1 MFIESSGCAPNYRPL
16 IALARETRIS
26 VCAIC
31 LAAFA
36 TMLPA
41 ILNRYLFLDETWY
54 VLRERLFWANGW
66 GALGRPLLHYP
77 MLATEHI
84 EAALGMNAIYV
95 YRLVGVLLL
104 AMTAALM
111 SSWLG
116 KFEYRRFDATLYS
129 IGLISLPAFQV
140 LAATSVQ
147 LGNALI
153 AAMLAI
159 HLIWPVVTNDVTH
172 RGRLYRIAGGIALC
186 FVALCIYQI
195 SFLIVFAMLLIPVL
209 KMPSR
214 DIRSHVSL
222 AAVYLALAAITA
234 AYYGGWKLLYV
245 APVDGS
251 NQQYSPH
258 SATLPSV
265 ISGLE
270 TFIPG
275 AFRQVANLW
284 YVEDTQ
290 PSLFFYASALLV
302 LMSFVRL
309 LYAERLLG
317 VLKITIA
324 VGTLLV
330 CDIFRMAA
338 PNHPPTYT
346 TLHALSAAWWLLIV
360 WSIDNLLRKSYL
372 ARYVA
377 LALGAIG
384 VVFSIWTTGYIVQHN
399 APQFRAIADAVRTKP
414 TLEKLHVFAAAS
426 NFPQLYEYGWASGV
440 DTSYTLSMANFIA
453 NRISGRRPEVRI
465 TGAAVPGPSGV
476 NECQRPD
483 LAIRLPSP
491 SYSCAGAACALSDA
505 ELDRIDWKTC
515 EPR

>member
-1 MFIESSGCAPNYRPL
+1 M
-16 IALARETRIS
+16 
-26 VCAIC
+26 
-31 LAAFA
+31 
-36 TMLPA
+36 MLPA

-54 VLRERLFWANGW
+54 VLRERLYWPNGW
-66 GALGRPLLHYP
+66 GALGRPLLHFP
-77 MLATEHI
+77 MLATERI
-84 EAALGMNAIYV
+84 EATFGMNAIYV

-104 AMTAALM
+104 AMTAVLM
-111 SSWLG
+111 SSWLR

-153 AAMLAI
+153 AAMFAV
-159 HLIWPVVTNDVTH
+159 HLVWPVVTNDATH
-172 RGRLYRIAGGIALC
+172 IGRLYRVAGSITLC
-186 FVALCIYQI
+186 FIALCIYQI

-209 KMPSR
+209 KAPSR
-214 DIRSHVSL
+214 DSRNHVSL
-222 AAVYLALAAITA
+222 ATLYLVLAAITA
-234 AYYGGWKLLYV
+234 VYYAGWKLLYI
-245 APVDGS
+245 APFDGS

-258 SATLPSV
+258 SATLWSV

-270 TFIPG
+270 TFVAG

-290 PSLFFYASALLV
+290 PSLFFYGSALLV
-302 LMSFVRL
+302 LMSFVQL
-309 LYAERLLG
+309 LYTERLFG
-317 VLKITIA
+317 ILKIAIA
-324 VGTLLV
+324 VGTLVV

-338 PNHPPTYT
+338 PNHSPTYT

-360 WSIDNLLRKSYL
+360 WSIDNLLRGAYL

-384 VVFSIWTTGYIVQHN
+384 VVLSIWTTGYIVQHN

-414 TLEKLHVFAAAS
+414 SLEKLHVFASTS
-426 NFPQLYEYGWASGV
+426 NFPQLYEYGWVSGV
-440 DTSYTLSMANFIA
+440 DTSYTLSMTNFIA
-453 NRISGRRPEVRI
+453 NRISGRRPEVRV
-465 TGAAVPGPSGV
+465 TDAGVPGPPGV

-491 SYSCAGAACALSDA
+491 NYSCVGAACALSDA

-515 EPR
+515 KPR